1 MVSRA
6 ERSGVAGTGISCPP
20 RRREPRRSSLLL
32 LVRRS
37 PTAPPLSPRRSHL
50 AAAAASLPQCAFL
63 HPGAGTDARG
73 GERVRAPAPMRVRAR
88 VHMVARAW
96 VQLVA
101 GAAATTR
108 ACRCSLRHNL
118 QARPWT
124 SRSSRSPPRACSSV
138 AVSST
143 GACSVAS
150 RFTRYA
156 RCTRHDHRAH
166 CNSQN
171 LLTTTTLH

>member
-1 MVSRA
+1 MSQ
-6 ERSGVAGTGISCPP
+6 RSQEP
-20 RRREPRRSSLLL
+20 RGPDARWNRNFLSATRREPRRSSPLL
-32 LVRRS
+32 LVRQS
-37 PTAPPLSPRRSHL
+37 PTAPPLATPQPPRRRS
-50 AAAAASLPQCAFL
+50 
-63 HPGAGTDARG
+63 
-73 GERVRAPAPMRVRAR
+73 APFCTRVRAR
-88 VHMVARAW
+88 TRGAVSGRGRAPMWVRARMHVMTRAW
-96 VQLVA
+96 VQVVA